1 MFPYIPNTEKETKE
15 ILDFLSIKSVDD
27 LFKDVPG
34 DVKLNRELNLE
45 SCLSELEVE
54 KRLKSLAAKNKSMDE
69 LTCFLGAGNY
79 DHYIPALVKHI
90 TGRSEFYTAYTP
102 YQPEVSQG
110 TLQAI
115 FEYQSMI
122 CSLTGMEVSNS
133 SMYDGATA
141 TAEAAILAIASTK
154 RNTIVVSKSVSPDTR
169 KVLQTYLKFR
179 NYEMVEV
186 DLEGGTTDVE
196 KVISSLDKT
205 VAAVVIQSPNFFGL
219 IEDVENMVEA
229 IHKNKSLLI
238 MNVDP
243 ISLGVLKSPG
253 ELGADIVV
261 GDGQCLGANIS
272 YGGPGLGFMN
282 TTKKLMR
289 KMPGRIVGQTED
301 VDGKRGFV
309 LTLQAREQHIRRE
322 KATSNICSDQT
333 AIAIGAAV
341 YMATLGKEGIK
352 EVAKQCLVKS
362 HYAYNELIKSG
373 KYKPAFNKP
382 FFKEFVVK
390 IETSPCEINNKLLEN
405 NILGGYN
412 LGKVYPEYK
421 NSMMLCVTE
430 KRTRE
435 DIDNLVKVMEEI

>member
-27 LFKDVPG
+27 LFKDVPR

-186 DLEGGTTDVE
+186 DLEDGTTDVE

-333 AIAIGAAV
+333 AVAIGAAV

-390 IETSPCEINNKLLEN
+390 TETSPCEINNKLLEN

>member
-45 SCLSELEVE
+45 SSLSELEVE

-110 TLQAI
+110 TLQAV

-186 DLEGGTTDVE
+186 DLEDGTTDVE
-196 KVISSLDKT
+196 KVISSLEKT

-333 AIAIGAAV
+333 AVAIGAAV

-373 KYKPAFNKP
+373 KYKPVFNKP

-390 IETSPCEINNKLLEN
+390 TETSPCEINNKLLEN

-412 LGKVYPEYK
+412 LGKVYPEYE

>member
-15 ILDFLSIKSVDD
+15 ILDFLSIKSVDE
-27 LFKDVPG
+27 LFSDIS
-34 DVKLNRELNLE
+34 DNVKLNRELKLE
-45 SCLSELEVE
+45 SSLSELEVE
-54 KRLKSLAAKNKSMDE
+54 KRLKDLALKNKSMEDM
-69 LTCFLGAGNY
+69 TCFLGAGIY
-79 DHYIPALVKHI
+79 DHYIPSVIKHI

-122 CSLTGMEVSNS
+122 CALTGMEVSNS

-141 TAEAAILAIASTK
+141 TAEAAILSIVSTK
-154 RNTIVVSKSVSPDTR
+154 RNTIIVSKSVNPDTR
-169 KVLQTYLKFR
+169 KVLKTYLKYR
-179 NYEMVEV
+179 GYNMVEV
-186 DLEGGTTDVE
+186 DLEEGTTDVD
-196 KVISSLDKT
+196 KVINSLDKNI
-205 VAAVVIQSPNFFGL
+205 AAVIIQSPNFFGL
-219 IEDVENMVEA
+219 VEDVENMVDA

-243 ISLGVLKSPG
+243 ISLGILKSPG

-272 YGGPGLGFMN
+272 YGGPGFGFMN

-289 KMPGRIVGQTED
+289 KMPGRIVGETED
-301 VDGKRGFV
+301 VEGKRGFV

-333 AIAIGAAV
+333 AVAIGAAV

-352 EVAKQCLVKS
+352 EVAKQCVAKS

-373 KYKPAFNKP
+373 KYKPVFNKP

-390 IETSPCEINNKLLEN
+390 AETLPCEINNKLLEN
-405 NILGGYN
+405 NILGGYD
-412 LGKVYPEYK
+412 LGKVYSEYE
-421 NSMMLCVTE
+421 NSMLLCVTE

-435 DIDNLVKVMEEI
+435 DIDNLVKVMEAI

>member
-45 SCLSELEVE
+45 SSLSELEVE

-110 TLQAI
+110 TLQAV

-186 DLEGGTTDVE
+186 DLEDGTTDVE

-333 AIAIGAAV
+333 AVAIGAAV

-373 KYKPAFNKP
+373 KYKPVFNKP

-390 IETSPCEINNKLLEN
+390 TETSPCEINNKLLEN

-412 LGKVYPEYK
+412 LGKVYPEYE

>member
-45 SCLSELEVE
+45 SSLSELEVE

-110 TLQAI
+110 TLQAV

-186 DLEGGTTDVE
+186 DLDDGTTDVE

-333 AIAIGAAV
+333 AVAIGAAV

-373 KYKPAFNKP
+373 KYKPVFNKP

-390 IETSPCEINNKLLEN
+390 TETSPCEINNKLLEN

-412 LGKVYPEYK
+412 LGKVYPEYE